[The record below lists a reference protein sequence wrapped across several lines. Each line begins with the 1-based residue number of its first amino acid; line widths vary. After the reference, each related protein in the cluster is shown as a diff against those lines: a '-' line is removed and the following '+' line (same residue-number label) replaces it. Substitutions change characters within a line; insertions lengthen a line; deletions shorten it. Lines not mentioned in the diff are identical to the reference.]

1 MDRRAVRSMGEEQD
15 VERAVNTAE
24 RLRDERIAKMGDLE
38 LLRVLVTEP
47 RDADVTD
54 DEFSAFVD
62 MILHVRAGS
71 LLTRKQ
77 RAWAEEV
84 ARRITPVRAAEAPKG
99 REVPTPA
106 VLQNLPL
113 KPPGRRVP

>member
-1 MDRRAVRSMGEEQD
+1 MGGRQE
-15 VERAVNTAE
+15 VELAVNTAE
-24 RLRDERIAKMGDLE
+24 RLRDERITKLSDTM
-38 LLRVLVTEP
+38 LLRALVTEP

-54 DEFSAFVD
+54 EEFAAFVD
-62 MILHVRAGS
+62 MLLYVKSGS

-113 KPPGRRVP
+113 KPPGRRST